1 MKRKKSLPIY
11 YKLIVDGKLVDVFP
25 VQSGCTRS
33 HFPPH
38 YRRLLTLKG
47 VSLTF
52 GNDAK
57 VNAAARQWGAV
68 PQDTSA
74 TDIIIDPKNKVVTT
88 PCYMLKARISQL
100 AEGIE
105 KLVQALI
112 QMT

>member
-47 VSLTF
+47 VSLTSF
-52 GNDAK
+52 SQSEYESFI
-57 VNAAARQWGAV
+57 AREFLLSV
-68 PQDTSA
+68 SEDFHET
-74 TDIIIDPKNKVVTT
+74 V
-88 PCYMLKARISQL
+88 
-100 AEGIE
+100 
-105 KLVQALI
+105 
-112 QMT
+112 